1 MKPTYTTQKQV
12 RAAFW
17 EMADS
22 MNGDGITRR
31 KLRDGDYTT
40 DTRCAFVDFVDHLA
54 RNGEMSAAL
63 ADHVTL

>member
-1 MKPTYTTQKQV
+1 MFTTQKQV

-31 KLRDGDYTT
+31 KFSDGSYST
-40 DTRCAFVDFVDHLA
+40 DTRCAFVDFVDMLA
-54 RNGEMSAAL
+54 RDGQISEAL
-63 ADHVTL
+63 AERVTL